1 MIQEGLGQTAV
12 WWAAYLHQVQV
23 GVGAEEL
30 IIDAVDLLDDFMPMS
45 FKRGSFGF
53 F

>member
-30 IIDAVDLLDDFMPMS
+30 IIDLPLLSLMQSCP
-45 FKRGSFGF
+45 
-53 F
+53 